1 MSVTAAPGE
10 LARTYEALRAQ
21 AVGAIPAGTPRGLA
35 LLRRAGVVAWMI
47 ACPPAGPVARPTR
60 PAGDAPLTTFA
71 GVGSEL
77 VRVLTEMAL
86 GSGRRWHT

>member
-1 MSVTAAPGE
+1 VSVTAAPAE
-10 LARTYEALRAQ
+10 LERTYEALRAQ
-21 AVGAIPAGTPRGLA
+21 AVGAIPAVTPHGLG

-47 ACPPAGPVARPTR
+47 ACPPAGPVARPSR
-60 PAGDAPLTTFA
+60 PSADAPLTTLA

-77 VRVLTEMAL
+77 ARVLTEMAL